1 MSEALEKLKY
11 YCAYQERCHSEVRT
25 KLLNL
30 KVYGSE
36 LENIITALI
45 DEDFLNEERF
55 AQAYCRGKFYYKQWG
70 RNKIVQS
77 LKLKQVSDY
86 CIRKGLKEID
96 EIDYKNTIEAIIEQ
110 KKQQLA
116 SEKNVYVKKSK
127 IFQYLFRK
135 GYESSLISSSLDILL

>member
-1 MSEALEKLKY
+1 MSEVLEKLKH

-25 KLLNL
+25 KLLSL

-70 RNKIVQS
+70 RNKIIQS

-86 CIRKGLKEID
+86 CIKKGLKEID
-96 EIDYKNTIEAIIEQ
+96 EEEYIQTLHSIITQ
-110 KKQQLA
+110 KKQQFA
-116 SEKNVYVKKSK
+116 SEASIFVKKNK
-127 IFQYLFRK
+127 IFQYLYRK
-135 GYESSLISSSLDILL
+135 GYESSLINSSLDSLL